1 MRKKIKKAFTL
12 VELLVVIAILAILA
26 TVSIVGYNSFTKKA
40 KESNDIVLVKQM
52 NDVLT
57 ASQQTD
63 GNNSTMTEALEDV
76 LGAGYDIEKLTPTT
90 NEYDIAWDSK
100 NDQMVLMDNDRRI
113 YPEKM
118 KVESKEVDVF
128 KIIDSNQ
135 ALSTKYS
142 NYLKD
147 NYRDTEITTSTGIDV
162 GNNTNITSVKY
173 SRSADAKEQT
183 VILRTNSYSTE
194 IEVDAINDTVK
205 HYDLGGNVNIINVKG
220 ESYHEFGKVKYVT
233 INNGRFVAEE
243 NSEIANI
250 TLSGSATGE
259 TSKCAMWDKTE
270 YKWSTDYSTCTASR
284 KDKNGIKKDE
294 TETVNTTNKVTKE
307 PSTSETGVR
316 VYTATFTNPAF
327 VEQTYDEEIARLL
340 TDEEKQINS
349 INDDLKAFEV
359 NNSRKPET
367 MHEVLKVLGA
377 KANVILTNIDSY
389 LWDSVENKICT
400 IKECD
405 TIVKSNAN
413 RKKIEFWKISNKY
426 TSSAYSIYLS
436 DNYSGGTTISNLRT
450 GLDVGNNTQTFDITY
465 STYTNHINDNVIIR
479 TNSGELLVRNGIVS
493 HYGHI
498 DSVKVGTYDATNTPT
513 YNENGIVNQQI
524 EIYRGNLKVNNNTE
538 KNVSARAIIV
548 KKQKSNTKNQ
558 QRNVMVSNDTLVCVA
573 TSFNES
579 EFKSIKAN
587 DIHAKNILDERVYA
601 EGLSYFA
608 SGFGTNSMPFEVSS
622 FNDWKIIDNCDT
634 KSELHFKLVN
644 NFTIDMNVTTIAR
657 NANIIFDLN
666 GHTITL
672 KNDSTIQIGAKGLI
686 IKDSVGTG
694 GINKNETGGVRGI
707 FSSFANGANL
717 IIDGGNFNSNYL
729 IGKSANAETALN
741 VTINGGNYKLD
752 SFIQGE
758 TELANLSIKG
768 GTFNLEP
775 SGFVE
780 SDYDVTSNND
790 AWIVSKK

>member
-52 NDVLT
+52 NDILT
-57 ASQQTD
+57 ASQQTG

-128 KIIDSNQ
+128 KVIDSNEE
-135 ALSTKYS
+135 LSTKYS

-147 NYRDTEITTSTGIDV
+147 NYRDTKITTSTGIDV
-162 GNNTNITSVKY
+162 GNNTNITSIKY
-173 SRSADAKEQT
+173 SRSTNDEEQT

-220 ESYHEFGKVKYVT
+220 ESYHEFGKVKDVT
-233 INNGRFVAEE
+233 VNNGRFVAEE
-243 NSEIANI
+243 GSEIANI

-259 TSKCAMWDKTE
+259 TSKCAMWGTPE
-270 YKWSTDYSTCTASR
+270 YKWSSDYSTCTASR

-340 TDEEKQINS
+340 TAEEKQINS

-377 KANVILTNIDSY
+377 KANVILSNIDTY

-413 RKKIEFWKISNKY
+413 RKEIEFWKISNKY
-426 TSSAYSIYLS
+426 ISSAYSIYLS

-465 STYTNHINDNVIIR
+465 FTYTNHIKDNVIIR

-622 FNDWKIIDNCDT
+622 FNDWKNIDNCDT

-758 TELANLSIKG
+758 IKLANLSIKG

-775 SGFVE
+775 SDFVE